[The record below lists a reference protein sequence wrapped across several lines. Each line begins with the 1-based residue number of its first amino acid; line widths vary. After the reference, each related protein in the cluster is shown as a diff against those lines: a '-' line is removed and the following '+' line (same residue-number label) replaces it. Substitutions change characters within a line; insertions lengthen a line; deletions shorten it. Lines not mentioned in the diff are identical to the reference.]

1 MSQQGKMAEVSDDG
15 MLYLTAFGL
24 GEFAENEPGASECAS

>member
-1 MSQQGKMAEVSDDG
+1 MSQQGKMAEASDDG

-24 GEFAENEPGASECAS
+24 GEFVENETRRK